1 MNKWS
6 LKQTK
11 KIDKDL
17 ANFIEKRFHNNI
29 TFFVNDLDLYHAI
42 IYLNKTDTDAY
53 MSVIRSTNEN
63 AFLSIRCGS
72 DKYAVISNKIEA
84 MYNHY
89 NDIAKK
95 LNGRNK
101 LPL

>member
-1 MNKWS
+1 
-6 LKQTK
+6 
-11 KIDKDL
+11 
-17 ANFIEKRFHNNI
+17 
-29 TFFVNDLDLYHAI
+29 
-42 IYLNKTDTDAY
+42 

-95 LNGRNK
+95 LNSRNK